1 MAGCRMQSHS
11 GRSIGNVDL
20 LFTDFNLSFAD
31 YKKNQCLQE
40 ADDVAGILWDIL
52 VTPFTFYKDYFDSV
66 FVATVSGDYNLITDA
81 ITR

>member
-1 MAGCRMQSHS
+1 MQSHS

-40 ADDVAGILWDIL
+40 TDDVAGPWYTGDFEATYRDI
-52 VTPFTFYKDYFDSV
+52 
-66 FVATVSGDYNLITDA
+66 VAGCEGFLEYLGY
-81 ITR
+81 R

>member
-1 MAGCRMQSHS
+1 MAGCGMQSHS

-40 ADDVAGILWDIL
+40 TDDVAVPWYTGDFEATYRDI
-52 VTPFTFYKDYFDSV
+52 
-66 FVATVSGDYNLITDA
+66 VAGCEGFLEYLGY
-81 ITR
+81 R

>member
-1 MAGCRMQSHS
+1 MAGCGMQSHS

-40 ADDVAGILWDIL
+40 TDDVADPWYTGD
-52 VTPFTFYKDYFDSV
+52 FDSTWQDV
-66 FVATVSGDYNLITDA
+66 LEGCEGLLDNLM
-81 ITR
+81 

>member
-1 MAGCRMQSHS
+1 MAGCGMQSHS

-40 ADDVAGILWDIL
+40 TDDVEDPWYTGDFEATYRDIVAGCEGFLEYL
-52 VTPFTFYKDYFDSV
+52 GY
-66 FVATVSGDYNLITDA
+66 
-81 ITR
+81 R

>member
-1 MAGCRMQSHS
+1 MPAVSVRTGM
-11 GRSIGNVDL
+11 
-20 LFTDFNLSFAD
+20 
-31 YKKNQCLQE
+31 
-40 ADDVAGILWDIL
+40 AGILWDIL

>member
-1 MAGCRMQSHS
+1 MAGCGMQSHS

-40 ADDVAGILWDIL
+40 TADVADPWYTGDFEATYRDI
-52 VTPFTFYKDYFDSV
+52 
-66 FVATVSGDYNLITDA
+66 VAGCEGFLEYLGY
-81 ITR
+81 R

>member
-1 MAGCRMQSHS
+1 MAGCGMQSHS

-40 ADDVAGILWDIL
+40 TDDVADHWYTGDFEATYRDI
-52 VTPFTFYKDYFDSV
+52 
-66 FVATVSGDYNLITDA
+66 VAGCEGFLEYLGY
-81 ITR
+81 R

>member
-1 MAGCRMQSHS
+1 MAGCGMQSHS

-40 ADDVAGILWDIL
+40 ADDVADTWYTGDFEATYRDI
-52 VTPFTFYKDYFDSV
+52 
-66 FVATVSGDYNLITDA
+66 VAGCEGFLEYLGY
-81 ITR
+81 R

>member
-1 MAGCRMQSHS
+1 MAGCGMQSHS

-40 ADDVAGILWDIL
+40 TNDVADPWYTGDFEATYRDI
-52 VTPFTFYKDYFDSV
+52 
-66 FVATVSGDYNLITDA
+66 VAGCEGFLEYLGY
-81 ITR
+81 R